1 MMTEYTANEKR
12 QQQCTRTKELRYTQ
26 GKEIEYKST
35 KMNIKPAGKKLE
47 LAEINRLKQ
56 EWILYEASSM
66 NK

>member
-56 EWILYEASSM
+56 E
-66 NK
+66 